1 MNIRLLQHNS
11 SDYSQM
17 LDLRL
22 KVLLNPIGIPA
33 SFIQTEKEKN
43 DYLIGAFEGAEI
55 VGCCVLTPKENK
67 TVQLRQMAVLQ
78 SLQGT
83 GIGAAIVA
91 FAEKIAFEKGF
102 ETLLLHARSHVT
114 SFYLKCGYTI
124 VGEPFE
130 EVGIEHRIMQKQ
142 LQ

>member
-91 FAEKIAFEKGF
+91 FAEKIAFEKDF